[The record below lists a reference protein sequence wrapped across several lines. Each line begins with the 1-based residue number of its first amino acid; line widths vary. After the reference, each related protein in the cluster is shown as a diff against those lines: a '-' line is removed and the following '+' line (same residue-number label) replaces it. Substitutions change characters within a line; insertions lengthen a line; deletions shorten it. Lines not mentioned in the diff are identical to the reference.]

1 MINPYELC
9 GFIGG
14 LLFPISLIPQIYK
27 SFKTKHLSSIS
38 YYWQFLFMTALMC
51 QIIYSLHF
59 ELAPIYISS
68 SIELLFMIILT
79 IMKIVYER
87 N

>member
-1 MINPYELC
+1 MIDIYELL

-27 SFKTKHLSSIS
+27 SFKTKDLSGIS
-38 YYWQFLFMTALMC
+38 YYWQILFIIALIC
-51 QIIYSLHF
+51 GIIYSIHF

-68 SIELLFMIILT
+68 SIELLLMIILT
-79 IMKIVYER
+79 IMKIVYK
-87 N
+87 